1 MHKVTII
8 KVNIDKFLQG
18 GNHMFIVD
26 VAKKYYMSSKEQEE
40 FWAYIKQS
48 NVKYTYSWWSGCN
61 IDDSEDI
68 ERIVQEFR
76 IESKKKSEAQA
87 SKRIAPSTSEPSK
100 LISCPDC
107 GKQISR
113 RADVCIHCGCPISY
127 SDKNT
132 IQKFYLVKRN
142 NSKWL
147 IGKASTLISR
157 AWVINQHA
165 TGIKDLDII
174 ASGITK
180 DKAELLLNYL
190 TSHGGEGEIF
200 EDTTCIQEN
209 KEITRYIDNEFN
221 PNAPVTCPH
230 CGSTQV
236 VIGQRGYSMVSGF
249 WGSQKTTN
257 RCGKCGHTW
266 QPK

>member
-1 MHKVTII
+1 MHI
-8 KVNIDKFLQG
+8 G
-18 GNHMFIVD
+18 D
-26 VAKKYYMSSKEQEE
+26 VAKKYNMSSKEQEE
-40 FWAYIKQS
+40 FWAYIKQAG
-48 NVKYTYSWWSGCN
+48 VKHTYSWWSGCD
-61 IDDSEDI
+61 IDNSVDI

-76 IESKKKSEAQA
+76 AESQKKAAAQA
-87 SKRIAPSTSEPSK
+87 AKRVVPSTSEPSK

-113 RADVCIHCGCPISY
+113 RSNVCIHCGCPF
-127 SDKNT
+127 SDADKDT
-132 IQKFYLVKRN
+132 TPKFYLVKCN

-147 IGKASTLISR
+147 IGKAATLVNR

-165 TGIKDLDII
+165 TGIDDLEII

-180 DKAELLLNYL
+180 DRAEFLLNYL
-190 TSHGGEGEIF
+190 TSHGGEGDIF
-200 EDTTCIQEN
+200 EDTTCTQEN
-209 KEITRYIDNEFN
+209 TEMTRYIDKEFN
-221 PNAPVTCPH
+221 PNAPVTCPR

-236 VIGQRGYSMVSGF
+236 VIGQRGYSVVSGF